1 MSQGWGRHL
10 SKRRPGPARQG
21 PVSGRAPT
29 SVRGALSPE
38 HPARLLCAQALLFI
52 CSMNARS
59 LGRTCRRPG
68 C

>member
-29 SVRGALSPE
+29 SVRGALSP
-38 HPARLLCAQALLFI
+38 
-52 CSMNARS
+52 
-59 LGRTCRRPG
+59 
-68 C
+68 